1 MDTRLPP
8 KVEICVPPALREEAI
23 QKANDNL
30 HPAWSK
36 GMQRGKHFVIATDS
50 LEDLSEL
57 ADFARVELE
66 EPDEPLS
73 KVRRAACQA
82 LLNRTHRFAVLE
94 PLGDCHCIAVEWRE
108 QPLRGCKSSSK
119 VLKELNQASRS
130 GPSRFFS

>member
-36 GMQRGKHFVIATDS
+36 GVQRGKHFVIATDS

-73 KVRRAACQA
+73 KVRGLHAKLSLIA
-82 LLNRTHRFAVLE
+82 LIGSLFWSLWVTAIALPWN
-94 PLGDCHCIAVEWRE
+94 GGSNHCEDVNPAQRC
-108 QPLRGCKSSSK
+108 LKS
-119 VLKELNQASRS
+119 
-130 GPSRFFS
+130 